1 MDKLK
6 LRKMMQSPSLRK
18 HFVEYRVADI
28 RFSRDAKKQL
38 KSISETSFYD
48 AFSTAKCGEDWCG
61 YFTLELE
68 EFWFTIIQL
77 PVDPD
82 QAEGLFSVWFL
93 TYDEELQRRYNEKEM
108 QDWVASGDIE
118 IV

>member
-18 HFVEYRVADI
+18 HFIEYRVADI
-28 RFSRDAKKQL
+28 RFSRDAQKQM
-38 KSISETSFYD
+38 KDIDEASFYD
-48 AFSTAKCGEDWCG
+48 AFSTAKCDESWCG

-68 EFWFTIIQL
+68 EFWFTIIQM
-77 PVDPD
+77 PADPD
-82 QAEGLFSVWFL
+82 QAEGLYSVWFL
-93 TYDEELQRRYNEKEM
+93 SYDEELQRRHDEKEM
-108 QDWVASGDIE
+108 QDWLDSGEIE